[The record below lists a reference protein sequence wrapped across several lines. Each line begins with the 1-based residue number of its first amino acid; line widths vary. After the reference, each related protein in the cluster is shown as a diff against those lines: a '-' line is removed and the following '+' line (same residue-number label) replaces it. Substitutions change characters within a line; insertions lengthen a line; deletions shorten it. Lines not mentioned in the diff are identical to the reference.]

1 VSRSARW
8 RIALAAAIAAAGLS
22 QIASAAWIHAKAILA
37 QRLIAS
43 AWEDARHGGARR
55 PWPWA
60 DMRPIARM
68 TIASRGIDIFV
79 LDSTSPRALA
89 FGPGHIVGTALPA
102 SAGNSVIV
110 AHRDTHF
117 AFLRTL
123 ATSDEIEVESRDGH
137 HARYRVR
144 ETAIVHKEDARVLD
158 DADSPQ
164 LTLITCY
171 PFDAIRPGT
180 TLRYIVIATRVA

>member
-1 VSRSARW
+1 MRRVAAA
-8 RIALAAAIAAAGLS
+8 RIALAAALACVGLS
-22 QIASAAWIHAKAILA
+22 QVASAGWIHAKAILA
-37 QRLIAS
+37 QQLIAT
-43 AWEDARHGGARR
+43 AWDDARGGMARR

-60 DMRPIARM
+60 DMRPVARM
-68 TIASRGIDIFV
+68 TIASRGVDVFI

-89 FGPGHIVGTALPA
+89 FGPGYVSGT
-102 SAGNSVIV
+102 SNSVVV

-123 ATSDEIEVESRDGH
+123 AAGDEIEVESLAGR

-144 ETAIVHKEDARVLD
+144 EVAIVDKGDARVLD
-158 DADSPQ
+158 EADAAQ

-171 PFDAIRPGT
+171 PFVAIRPGT
-180 TLRYIVIATRVA
+180 TLRYIVIAARVA